1 MLDQSDKEYIT
12 QQIQASEN
20 RMMDHMSQSI
30 QASENRM
37 MAYFEAAILP
47 KFDLLADGQKNLME
61 SLAPKS
67 RVEALEEDVSLLKQ
81 VIRSMTAEIA
91 ELKKAQ

>member
-1 MLDQSDKEYIT
+1 MLDQSDKEYIA
-12 QQIQASEN
+12 QQ
-20 RMMDHMSQSI
+20 I

-61 SLAPKS
+61 ALAPKS
-67 RVEALEEDVSLLKQ
+67 RVEVLEEDVSLLKQ
-81 VIRSMTAEIA
+81 VIRSMAAEIA

>member
-1 MLDQSDKEYIT
+1 MLDQSDKEYIN
-12 QQIQASEN
+12 QQ
-20 RMMDHMSQSI
+20 I